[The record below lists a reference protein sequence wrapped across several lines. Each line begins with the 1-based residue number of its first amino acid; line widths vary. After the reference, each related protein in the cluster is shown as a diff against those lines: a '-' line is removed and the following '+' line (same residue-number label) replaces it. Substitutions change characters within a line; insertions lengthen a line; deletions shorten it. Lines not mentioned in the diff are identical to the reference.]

1 MQYFSN
7 HLSVTQCFVTH
18 CDCNTVDLRENVS
31 CASYWVVVLIR
42 CLVRLLGT
50 LYTSPSQ
57 VAEKV
62 SFLCCL
68 AAYNSSACCRG
79 LASLV
84 GGLCLPRVCSFFVR
98 HAVDMFFSAMTGC
111 WGKSRAFPLHQ
122 FSQWLGFAVE
132 VLYLFTVIHRK

>member
-1 MQYFSN
+1 MSFCILFIMQYFIKSSIS
-7 HLSVTQCFVTH
+7 HAMFCYP
-18 CDCNTVDLRENVS
+18 LRLQY

-98 HAVDMFFSAMTGC
+98 HAVDMFFSAITGC